1 MSGQRQNSH
10 TQIKALGINKSHGS
24 SLCLVDESGK
34 PVFCASEERF
44 TRQKLQR
51 GMPHKAFALASQA
64 HDLHASKLAIG
75 RLETSQ
81 RIVRELQYYLQ
92 GLKKKHFTIPLHS
105 RVSEVAQFW
114 FRKKI
119 LRDRHFHRLSVDTRY
134 FTNRSPDFGF
144 DHHLCHMAS
153 AYYCSG
159 FEEAAVVSIDGVGDL
174 FSAAI
179 GKGIGPNLAM
189 DHGYHQSEHIT
200 GQAYEIVTA
209 MLGFDPDRHPGKVTG
224 LAACADAPAELVAEF
239 DNWFADQYKA
249 GARDNWFHL
258 IHQIGTESENIQRLR
273 ALRRDRFGKWEREEI
288 AAAIQFILERDVIN
302 LIRHHIPAEKRR
314 NIALAGG
321 VFANVKLNQRVKE
334 LGFDQ
339 IFVQPAMGDE
349 GTGFGAALLAAH
361 ADKPFSPYRL
371 ADVYLGPEFSADEI
385 RKCLEDAG
393 LEYEQ
398 ISGGDWALEQRLAEL
413 LHQGYII
420 ARYQG
425 RMEFGPR
432 ALGNRSILY
441 HAQDPTANDWLNRQ
455 LKRSEFMPFAPVTLY
470 EHAADCYENLAG
482 AEHAAEFMT
491 MTFNVTDRMREQ
503 SPACVHVDGTARP
516 QLVSEEIN
524 PSYYWT
530 LKFYHELSGIPSII
544 NTSLNIHEEPI
555 VCTPGEAVEAYQSAN
570 LDALA
575 IGDFLVINKQREDR

>member
-1 MSGQRQNSH
+1 MLAQGQESSAKV
-10 TQIKALGINKSHGS
+10 KAAGINKSHGS
-24 SLCLVDESGK
+24 SLCLVDENGK

-51 GMPHKAFALASQA
+51 GMPHKTFALASQSY
-64 HDLHASKLAIG
+64 DLDRSKLAIG
-75 RLETSQ
+75 RLPTNK
-81 RIVRELQYYLQ
+81 RIARELQYYVQ
-92 GLKKKHFTIPLHS
+92 GSRKRHFTIPLTN
-105 RVSEVAQFW
+105 RLSEVAQFW

-119 LRDRHFHRLSVDTRY
+119 LRDRQFHRLSVDTRY
-134 FTNRSPDFGF
+134 FTNRPLDFGF

-159 FEEAAVVSIDGVGDL
+159 FDEAAVVSIDGVGDL
-174 FSAAI
+174 FSAAV
-179 GKGIGPNLAM
+179 GKGVGPKLEM
-189 DHGYHQSEHIT
+189 EHGYHQSEHIT

-224 LAACADAPAELVAEF
+224 LAACADPPPELVDAF
-239 DNWFADQYKA
+239 DNWFSDQYKA
-249 GARDNWFHL
+249 GAKDNWFHL
-258 IHQIGTESENIQRLR
+258 IHQTGNESENIHRLR
-273 ALRRDRFGKWEREEI
+273 KLRQERFGKWEREEI
-288 AAAIQFILERDVIN
+288 AAAIQLILERDVLS
-302 LIRHHIPAEKRR
+302 LIERHIPAEERR

-339 IFVQPAMGDE
+339 IFIQPAMGDE

-361 ADKPFSPYRL
+361 AHNPFSPYRL
-371 ADVYLGPEFSADEI
+371 SDVYLGPEFSANEI
-385 RKCLEDAG
+385 RRCLEDAG

-398 ISGGDWALEQRLAEL
+398 ISGGEWPLEQRLAEL

-432 ALGNRSILY
+432 SLGNRSILY

-455 LKRSEFMPFAPVTLY
+455 LKRSEFMPFAPVTLH
-470 EHAADCYENLAG
+470 EHGTDCYENLAG
-482 AEHAAEFMT
+482 AEHTAEFMT
-491 MTFNVTDRMREQ
+491 MTFNVTEKMRGQ

-516 QLVSEEIN
+516 QLIREEIN

-530 LKFYHELSGIPSII
+530 LKYYHELSGIPSLI

-555 VCTPGEAVEAYQSAN
+555 VCTPAEAIQAYESAN

-575 IGDFLVINKQREDR
+575 IGDFLVINKQRKAR